1 MSWVFRPVT
10 ALMSG
15 RNKLKQLV
23 CGTLFMIP
31 LAIALAASPPGWGAA
46 GIAVLATTLLA
57 LYYLGALLNNTDRSW
72 DDIQRVARVLSEHDL
87 RAANMPAEGSISRS
101 NRNGS
106 GNMGRLYRTLVDIHG
121 SLSTLVGQARR
132 SAEAAREAADSMA
145 SGNVNL
151 SQRTEEQASTLEETA
166 AAMEQLSAT
175 VRENAETCRT
185 ASELVAGATKVAR
198 KGADV
203 ARDAVATMDQIEKSA
218 KRIADIIS
226 VIDGIAFQTN
236 ILALNAAVEAAR
248 AGEQGRG
255 FAVVASEVR
264 SLAQRSAQAA
274 REIKALIG
282 DSVANVD
289 QGTHLVHDAGRIINE
304 VTASVEQVNEL
315 IGVIA
320 IASREQSSG
329 VESVNRALTQ
339 LQGAT
344 QQNAAVVQEAAYS
357 AVTLKEEAGQLFE
370 LVGRYRIED
379 APRPRTPAPA
389 PAVAAAPRSKRLAKP
404 AEEWQQF

>member
-1 MSWVFRPVT
+1 MRWIFTPV
-10 ALMSG
+10 ARVMSG
-15 RNKLKQLV
+15 RNKTKQLTAGV
-23 CGTLFMIP
+23 LFAIP
-31 LAIALAASPPGWGAA
+31 LAIAVASHPPGWGAA
-46 GIAVLATTLLA
+46 GIAVLLASIAA
-57 LYYLGALLNNTDRSW
+57 LYYLAALLSTSDGSW
-72 DDIQRVARVLSEHDL
+72 GEIHHLASALSQHDL
-87 RAANMPAEGSISRS
+87 RSASLPDDAAVSAS
-101 NRNGS
+101 NRNGR
-106 GNMGRLYRTLVDIHG
+106 GQMGQLYQALMQTHAGLA
-121 SLSTLVGQARR
+121 TLVGQARS
-132 SAEAAREAADSMA
+132 SAESAREAADALA

-175 VRENAETCRT
+175 VRENAESCRA
-185 ASELVAGATKVAR
+185 ASELAASATVVAR
-198 KGADV
+198 KGAGV
-203 ARDAVATMDQIEKSA
+203 AQEAVATMELIEQSSR
-218 KRIADIIS
+218 RIADIIS

-282 DSVANVD
+282 DSVANVS
-289 QGTHLVHDAGRIINE
+289 QGTRLVNDAGRVIDD
-304 VTASVEQVNEL
+304 VTGSVEQVNEL

-320 IASREQSSG
+320 VASREQSSG

-339 LQGAT
+339 LQGVT

-357 AVTLKEEAGQLFE
+357 AVTLKEEAGRLFD
-370 LVGRYRIED
+370 VVSRFRID
-379 APRPRTPAPA
+379 DHSGDS
-389 PAVAAAPRSKRLAKP
+389 PRSRQLIQRRTARGKLEALEQAR
-404 AEEWQQF
+404 

>member
-1 MSWVFRPVT
+1 MSWLFTPVS

-23 CGTLFMIP
+23 CGMLFMAP
-31 LAIALAASPPGWGAA
+31 LAIAVVASPPGWGAA

-57 LYYLGALLNNTDRSW
+57 LYYLAALLSNTDRSW
-72 DDIQRVARVLSEHDL
+72 DDIQRVAKVLSEHDL
-87 RAANMPAEGSISRS
+87 RPANLPAEASISRS
-101 NRNGS
+101 NRDGN
-106 GNMGRLYRTLVDIHG
+106 GNMGRLFQTLLEIHAN
-121 SLSTLVGQARR
+121 LNAVVGQARR
-132 SAEAAREAADSMA
+132 SAEAAREAADALA

-175 VRENAETCRT
+175 VRENAESCRA
-185 ASELVAGATKVAR
+185 ASELVAGATVVAR
-198 KGADV
+198 KGAEV
-203 ARDAVATMDQIEKSA
+203 AREAVSTMDVIEKSA

-274 REIKALIG
+274 KEIKALIA
-282 DSVANVD
+282 DSVASVD

-320 IASREQSSG
+320 VASREQSSG

-339 LQGAT
+339 LQGVT
-344 QQNAAVVQEAAYS
+344 QQNASVVQEAAYS
-357 AVTLKEEAGQLFE
+357 AVTLKEEAGRLFD
-370 LVGRYRIED
+370 VVSRFRVDDPIAD
-379 APRPRTPAPA
+379 APRSRQM
-389 PAVAAAPRSKRLAKP
+389 VQRRLSQGKLEALEQ
-404 AEEWQQF
+404 AR